1 MKIDVVI
8 TGNNVTTDIVKDK
21 VVIVID
27 ILRATSVIITA
38 ISNGAKS
45 VIPVTNVE
53 EALKIRNKME
63 NVVLGGE
70 RKAKKIDGFDLSNSP
85 LEYSKENIQDKN
97 VILTTTNGTKAITR
111 SSSADKVYIGS
122 LLNAKAVARKV
133 NEENKDIVV
142 VLAGTNDKF
151 SIDDFLAAGA
161 IINDIL
167 EIKEYNL
174 TDIAKTSLLLFNTNS
189 DLEELISN
197 AYHYNLL
204 LDLGLHGDIK
214 YCLEKDILNIVPEF
228 KNGII
233 KNYED

>member
-133 NEENKDIVV
+133 YEENKDIVI

-161 IINDIL
+161 IISDIL

-204 LDLGLHGDIK
+204 LDLGLHDDIK

>member
-133 NEENKDIVV
+133 YEENKDIVI

-204 LDLGLHGDIK
+204 LDLGLHDDIK

>member
-8 TGNNVTTDIVKDK
+8 TGNNVTTDTVKDK

-27 ILRATSVIITA
+27 ILRASSVIITA

-53 EALKIRNKME
+53 EALKIRDKME
-63 NVVLGGE
+63 NVILGGE
-70 RKAKKIDGFDLSNSP
+70 RKAQKIDGFDLSNSP
-85 LEYSKENIQDKN
+85 LEYTKENIEDKN

-122 LLNAKAVARKV
+122 LLNAKAVARKAY
-133 NEENKDIVV
+133 EENKDIVM

-189 DLEELISN
+189 DLEELISH

-204 LDLGLHGDIK
+204 LDLGLHSDIK
-214 YCLEKDILNIVPEF
+214 YCLKKDILKIVPEF
-228 KNGII
+228 QNGVI
-233 KNYED
+233 KNHIE